1 MKRLKNFITFINES
15 KEYDLFESILSEV
28 SKVVDFKRVSE
39 NKYLVY
45 LLNYNKEV
53 IGTLEYHFDADNNPF
68 YDGGEYPDNR
78 WIIEL
83 CYKLNNNDEYDK
95 VKLIKVSKRGNYDLS
110 LLKQYLLDMK
120 DNSLITR

>member
-53 IGTLEYHFDADNNPF
+53 IGT
-68 YDGGEYPDNR
+68 DG
-78 WIIEL
+78 
-83 CYKLNNNDEYDK
+83 
-95 VKLIKVSKRGNYDLS
+95 
-110 LLKQYLLDMK
+110 
-120 DNSLITR
+120 